1 MPQTPAPRK
10 RLRLGLW
17 IPLLIALLLAVGWSV
32 AWRMAAQEVERR
44 LDEGVQ
50 TLAARG
56 VAAEWSE
63 RRLSGYPFRLNVT
76 LTDLRVTSGGWGL
89 RIPDFEAQ
97 AFLHAPRSWL
107 TAAPEGLTLFR
118 PEGGGLEVRGDRLL
132 SSLVLPS
139 AGPPRL
145 SIEGLGLVFT
155 PAPGA
160 RPFALTSAARLE
172 LHVRPGP
179 EDKAA
184 VFLRLQDGTPTPGR
198 LLADIGGGASIAA
211 TAEGRLERAS
221 RLRGADLS
229 GALGAWGVAGGKLEI
244 LQAGLT
250 AGETRRSLTSPDLS
264 AGADGR
270 FRGSLRLTAARAPTL
285 LIALARHGVL
295 SPTEAAG
302 GLVGVLAGRNSG
314 EDLQVDLTLSE
325 GKVRLS
331 R

>member
-1 MPQTPAPRK
+1 MTWAR
-10 RLRLGLW
+10 R
-17 IPLLIALLLAVGWSV
+17 WSG
-32 AWRMAAQEVERR
+32 RETEH
-44 LDEGVQ
+44 
-50 TLAARG
+50 
-56 VAAEWSE
+56 
-63 RRLSGYPFRLNVT
+63 
-76 LTDLRVTSGGWGL
+76 
-89 RIPDFEAQ
+89 I
-97 AFLHAPRSWL
+97 
-107 TAAPEGLTLFR
+107 
-118 PEGGGLEVRGDRLL
+118 
-132 SSLVLPS
+132 
-139 AGPPRL
+139 AGPP
-145 SIEGLGLVFT
+145 
-155 PAPGA
+155 A
-160 RPFALTSAARLE
+160 AARLA
-172 LHVRPGP
+172 LQARPGP
-179 EDKAA
+179 EHTAA
-184 VFLRLQDGTPTPGR
+184 VSLRHPDGTPTPGR

-250 AGETRRSLTSPDLS
+250 AGETRLSLTSPDLS